1 MKENYYLS
9 FFLEP
14 TLIEQINKKHINI
27 NDVDI
32 LMPLDILDVPSSK
45 KIYTYKDVAYT
56 LNNQIKEFIQQ
67 QNKIDELQ
75 NKRQESPR
83 F

>member
-45 KIYTYKDVAYT
+45 KNIY
-56 LNNQIKEFIQQ
+56 I
-67 QNKIDELQ
+67 
-75 NKRQESPR
+75 
-83 F
+83 